1 MCKFSLHR
9 AFLYQ
14 AHPNALVRLLS
25 CTRVGAACPR
35 HFQRTNVMGAASP
48 PLTAL
53 LVVHLHLQPGSAPS
67 PGRLLSRLKNRT
79 VPGHRQS
86 SLNPISGLWSCSMS
100 QVLSCPFLVAVT
112 LVLPSPESQGLP
124 RWPGPATSL
133 QGKARQLGRGSQAV
147 RLGTGLNR
155 GKGGGAGEASCDSP
169 NPN

>member
-67 PGRLLSRLKNRT
+67 PGSWEAPSSGGEWTSTLAVSWERGRRPREAPIPQKAADDTSKENLVSLS
-79 VPGHRQS
+79 VS
-86 SLNPISGLWSCSMS
+86 SKEWERGPSCSS
-100 QVLSCPFLVAVT
+100 TPEYQKQTVSTQDWRAWCRQPPSAGRPSSIYFACWPLV
-112 LVLPSPESQGLP
+112 
-124 RWPGPATSL
+124 
-133 QGKARQLGRGSQAV
+133 
-147 RLGTGLNR
+147 
-155 GKGGGAGEASCDSP
+155 
-169 NPN
+169 